1 MKEFEEI
8 YKLYY
13 PQVYR
18 FVMSLCSNS
27 DLAEEIT
34 QETFFRAL
42 KGIDGYRGD
51 CKLSVWLF
59 QIAKNLYFT
68 QKKKEERYSSEN
80 ELELENTPDVLNV
93 EEIIENKQLALK
105 IHEVLHLIP
114 EPYKEVFWMRAFG
127 ELSFAEIGKIH
138 GKTES
143 WARVTFHRAK
153 LKIQEEIQ

>member
-18 FVMSLCSNS
+18 FVMSLCNNSN
-27 DLAEEIT
+27 LAEEIT

-68 QKKKEERYSSEN
+68 QRKKEERFSSEN
-80 ELELENTPDVLNV
+80 EQELENTPDVLNV

>member
-13 PQVYR
+13 PQVFR
-18 FVMSLCSNS
+18 FVMSLCNNS
-27 DLAEEIT
+27 DTAEEIT

-68 QKKKEERYSSEN
+68 QRKKEERFSSEN
-80 ELELENTPDVLNV
+80 ETELSNTPDVLNV

>member
-68 QKKKEERYSSEN
+68 QRKFERYMARQK
-80 ELELENTPDVLNV
+80 VG
-93 EEIIENKQLALK
+93 
-105 IHEVLHLIP
+105 P
-114 EPYKEVFWMRAFG
+114 ESPST
-127 ELSFAEIGKIH
+127 ELSLRFRRKYNEI
-138 GKTES
+138 
-143 WARVTFHRAK
+143 FM
-153 LKIQEEIQ
+153 

>member
-59 QIAKNLYFT
+59 QIAKNLFFT
-68 QKKKEERYSSEN
+68 QRKKEERYSSEN

>member
-18 FVMSLCSNS
+18 FVMSLCG
-27 DLAEEIT
+27 DCDTAEEIT

-42 KGIDGYRGD
+42 KGINKYRGD

-68 QKKKEERYSSEN
+68 QRKKEERFDSSAES
-80 ELELENTPDVLNV
+80 ELENKPDALNV
-93 EEIIENKQLALK
+93 EELIENKQLAMK
-105 IHEVLHLIP
+105 IHEVLHLIE

-153 LKIQEEIQ
+153 IKIQEEIQ

>member
-68 QKKKEERYSSEN
+68 QRKKEERYSSEN

>member
-18 FVMSLCSNS
+18 FVMSLCG
-27 DLAEEIT
+27 DADTAEELT
-34 QETFFRAL
+34 QETFFRAM
-42 KGIDGYRGD
+42 KGINKYRGD

-68 QKKKEERYSSEN
+68 QKKKEERFCPSAES
-80 ELELENTPDVLNV
+80 ELENKPDVLNV
-93 EEIIENKQLALK
+93 EELIENKQLAMK
-105 IHEVLHLIP
+105 IHEVLHLIE

-153 LKIQEEIQ
+153 IKIQEEIQ

>member
-1 MKEFEEI
+1 
-8 YKLYY
+8 
-13 PQVYR
+13 
-18 FVMSLCSNS
+18 MSLCSNS

-68 QKKKEERYSSEN
+68 QRKKEERYSSEN

>member
-18 FVMSLCSNS
+18 FVMSLCNNSN
-27 DLAEEIT
+27 LAEEIT

-68 QKKKEERYSSEN
+68 QRKKEERYSSEN

>member
-1 MKEFEEI
+1 M
-8 YKLYY
+8 
-13 PQVYR
+13 
-18 FVMSLCSNS
+18 
-27 DLAEEIT
+27 
-34 QETFFRAL
+34 
-42 KGIDGYRGD
+42 
-51 CKLSVWLF
+51 
-59 QIAKNLYFT
+59 
-68 QKKKEERYSSEN
+68 
-80 ELELENTPDVLNV
+80 ENTPDVLNV

>member
-1 MKEFEEI
+1 M
-8 YKLYY
+8 YY

-68 QKKKEERYSSEN
+68 QRKKEERFSSEN
-80 ELELENTPDVLNV
+80 ETALSNTPDVLNV

>member
-18 FVMSLCSNS
+18 FVMSLCGDSNT
-27 DLAEEIT
+27 AEEIT
-34 QETFFRAL
+34 QETFFRAM
-42 KGIDGYRGD
+42 KGINKYRGD

-68 QKKKEERYSSEN
+68 QKKKEERFCSSAES
-80 ELELENTPDVLNV
+80 ELENKPDVLNV
-93 EEIIENKQLALK
+93 EELIENKQLAMK
-105 IHEVLHLIP
+105 IHEVLHLIE

-153 LKIQEEIQ
+153 IKIQEEIQ

>member
-18 FVMSLCSNS
+18 FVMSLCGDS
-27 DLAEEIT
+27 DTAEEIT

-42 KGIDGYRGD
+42 KGINKYRGD

-68 QKKKEERYSSEN
+68 QRKKEERFDSRAES
-80 ELELENTPDVLNV
+80 ELENKPDVINV
-93 EEIIENKQLALK
+93 EELIENKQLAMK
-105 IHEVLHLIP
+105 IHEVLHLIE

-153 LKIQEEIQ
+153 IKIQEEIQ

>member
-27 DLAEEIT
+27 DMAEEIT

-68 QKKKEERYSSEN
+68 QRKKEERFSSEN
-80 ELELENTPDVLNV
+80 ETELSNTPDVLNV

>member
-1 MKEFEEI
+1 MKDFEEI

-18 FVMSLCSNS
+18 FVMSLCNNSN
-27 DLAEEIT
+27 LAEEIT

-68 QKKKEERYSSEN
+68 QRKKEERFSSEN
-80 ELELENTPDVLNV
+80 ETELSNTPDVLNV

>member
-1 MKEFEEI
+1 
-8 YKLYY
+8 
-13 PQVYR
+13 
-18 FVMSLCSNS
+18 MSLCSNS

-68 QKKKEERYSSEN
+68 QRKKEERFSSEN
-80 ELELENTPDVLNV
+80 ETELSNTPDVLNV

>member
-18 FVMSLCSNS
+18 FVMCLCSNS

-68 QKKKEERYSSEN
+68 QRKKEERFSSEN
-80 ELELENTPDVLNV
+80 ETELSNTPDVLNV

>member
-68 QKKKEERYSSEN
+68 QRKKEERFSSEN
-80 ELELENTPDVLNV
+80 EQELSNTPDVLNV

>member
-1 MKEFEEI
+1 VKEFEEI

-68 QKKKEERYSSEN
+68 QRKKEERFSSEN
-80 ELELENTPDVLNV
+80 ETELSNTPDVLNV

>member
-18 FVMSLCSNS
+18 FVMSLCGDS
-27 DLAEEIT
+27 DTAEEIT

-42 KGIDGYRGD
+42 KGINKYRGD

-68 QKKKEERYSSEN
+68 QKKKEERFGSSAES
-80 ELELENTPDVLNV
+80 ELENKPDVINV
-93 EEIIENKQLALK
+93 EELIENKQLAMK
-105 IHEVLHLIP
+105 IHEVLHLIE

-153 LKIQEEIQ
+153 IKIQEEIQ

>member
-68 QKKKEERYSSEN
+68 QRKKEERFSSEN
-80 ELELENTPDVLNV
+80 ETELSNTPDVLNV

>member
-18 FVMSLCSNS
+18 FVMSLCGDS
-27 DLAEEIT
+27 DTAEEIT

-42 KGIDGYRGD
+42 KGINKYRGD

-68 QKKKEERYSSEN
+68 QRKKEERFDSSAES
-80 ELELENTPDVLNV
+80 ELENKPDVINV
-93 EEIIENKQLALK
+93 EELIENKQLAMK
-105 IHEVLHLIP
+105 IHEVLHLIE

-153 LKIQEEIQ
+153 IKIQEEIQ

>member
-18 FVMSLCSNS
+18 FLMSLCSNS

-68 QKKKEERYSSEN
+68 QRKKEERFSSEN
-80 ELELENTPDVLNV
+80 ETELSNTPDVLNV

-127 ELSFAEIGKIH
+127 KLSFAEIGKIH